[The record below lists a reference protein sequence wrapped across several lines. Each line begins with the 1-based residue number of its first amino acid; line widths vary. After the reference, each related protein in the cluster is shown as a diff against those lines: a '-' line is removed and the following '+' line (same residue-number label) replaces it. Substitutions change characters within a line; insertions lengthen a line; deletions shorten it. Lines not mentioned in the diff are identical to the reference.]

1 MTQLQFTLNYEEME
15 NAILQSDMT
24 GVLKSSLILMLNEYM
39 EYERDKYI
47 QADAYERN
55 GSRTSYRNG
64 YYERDYFISI
74 GKLTLKVPRTRDGQF
89 TPTVF
94 EKYQRMDQA
103 LILSLMEM
111 VVNGVST
118 RKVTQIVEQLAGESV
133 SSSLVSKLTKK
144 LDPLVKEWANRSL
157 ENTTYNYLFVD
168 AMYIKVREKKRV
180 VSKAVYIGQ
189 AITAKGT
196 IEIVGFSIQQIESYE
211 AWKCFLRSLL
221 ERGMNKPRLVISD
234 AHEGLKKAIQEVYV
248 GTAWQRCTVHF
259 KRNIFSPLP
268 KKESSAFRRKVIEIF
283 NQPSEKK
290 ARESYNELFDMYEAN
305 SRYEKSLK
313 ILEAGFE
320 DAIQFVNEP
329 ENVHRFIKSTNH
341 LERTNQEVR
350 RREKVIRIFPNQNS
364 AYRLVGAV
372 LLQIDRE
379 LRKKKRKIKP
389 EE

>member
-1 MTQLQFTLNYEEME
+1 M
-15 NAILQSDMT
+15 
-24 GVLKSSLILMLNEYM
+24 
-39 EYERDKYI
+39 
-47 QADAYERN
+47 
-55 GSRTSYRNG
+55 
-64 YYERDYFISI
+64 
-74 GKLTLKVPRTRDGQF
+74 
-89 TPTVF
+89 
-94 EKYQRMDQA
+94 
-103 LILSLMEM
+103 
-111 VVNGVST
+111 
-118 RKVTQIVEQLAGESV
+118 
-133 SSSLVSKLTKK
+133 
-144 LDPLVKEWANRSL
+144 DPLVKEWANRSL

-168 AMYIKVREKKRV
+168 AMYIKVREKRRV
-180 VSKAVYIGQ
+180 ISKAVYIGQ
-189 AITAKGT
+189 AITDKGA

-211 AWKCFLRSLL
+211 AWKCFLQSLL
-221 ERGMNKPRLVISD
+221 ERGMNKPKLVISD

-248 GTAWQRCTVHF
+248 GTGWQRCTVHF
-259 KRNIFSPLP
+259 KRNINAVLS

-305 SRYEKSLK
+305 SRYEKALG

-320 DAIQFVNEP
+320 DAIQFLNEP

-350 RREKVIRIFPNQNS
+350 RRKKVIRIFPNQNS

-372 LLQIDRE
+372 LLQIDGE